1 MTKQADLERR
11 QVIRE
16 IRQSGEA
23 IARKT
28 FSVPDSAS
36 KQTVQHSLESAYN
49 NPRED
54 VSGVK
59 YFDYCTKQAMA
70 KFNERINKYVLCS
83 IFLSVIFWQM
93 TKNKWI
99 RIWIRNGSFK
109 GSSTD
114 FSIFIDHHTPLLLLL
129 HFVFESLPTFFL
141 FFGWYNWP
149 LSVFRSFYQYFFLT

>member
-36 KQTVQHSLESAYN
+36 KETVQHSLESAYN

-83 IFLSVIFWQM
+83 IFYPS
-93 TKNKWI
+93 
-99 RIWIRNGSFK
+99 
-109 GSSTD
+109 
-114 FSIFIDHHTPLLLLL
+114 
-129 HFVFESLPTFFL
+129 
-141 FFGWYNWP
+141 FFGK
-149 LSVFRSFYQYFFLT
+149 